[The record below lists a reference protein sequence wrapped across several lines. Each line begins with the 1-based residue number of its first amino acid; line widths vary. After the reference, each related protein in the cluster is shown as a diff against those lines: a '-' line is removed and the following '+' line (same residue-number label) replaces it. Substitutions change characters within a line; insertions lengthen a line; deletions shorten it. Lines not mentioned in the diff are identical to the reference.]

1 MKDAELDSVL
11 EELTPKATRGKYLM
25 GTFLDLSCA
34 ETNKNGELT
43 AVRNCGGVSEDYK
56 RVTITKWGNTN
67 DYGSAD
73 IVYYSRGCKTKK
85 HPWR

>member
-1 MKDAELDSVL
+1 MKDAELDPVL

-25 GTFLDLSCA
+25 GTFLDLSCM
-34 ETNKNGELT
+34 ETDKSRELT
-43 AVRNCGGVSEDYK
+43 GAYSCGGVSEDYE

-67 DYGSAD
+67 DYVSAD
-73 IVYYSRGCKTKK
+73 IVYYHRGCKAKK